1 MPDIEELRNALLAR
15 VVGKVA
21 MTRQRGDQERT
32 YFEVDP
38 EFESEMIE
46 RYKDVRILA
55 PDYAMTMDYK
65 PHRVNISLIDTGEC
79 YVVNR
84 VYLG

>member
-21 MTRQRGDQERT
+21 KTRQRGDQERT
-32 YFEVDP
+32 YFDVDP
-38 EFESEMIE
+38 KFVSEMVE
-46 RYKDVRILA
+46 KYKDVRVLE
-55 PDYAMTMDYK
+55 PDCVVTMDYK

-84 VYLG
+84 VYFG